1 MGEGAI
7 GKWYQELYSQA
18 KGSVIYLYLEAEKNK
33 EKTGFLHRNW
43 LRSGATAE
51 QIKNYCHNA
60 PIQALI
66 TPPSRN

>member
-7 GKWYQELYSQA
+7 GKWYQELYNQA

-43 LRSGATAE
+43 LRSNATAE
-51 QIKNYCHNA
+51 QIKNYCQNA
-60 PIQALI
+60 PIQALTI
-66 TPPSRN
+66 PPSKN